1 MDIQPGDSFLDPTS
15 NMPYKPTSEERTM
28 AILAHL
34 LGLFFSIFGALII
47 YLIKKDESK
56 YVAAQAKEAL
66 NFQLTVLIVCV
77 GLAIT
82 IIGILLIWIVAI
94 AAFVLSIV
102 GTIKASDNVIYKYP
116 LTLRLIK

>member
-1 MDIQPGDSFLDPTS
+1 MDNQYGDSFLDSTS

-66 NFQLTVLIVCV
+66 NFQLTILIVCV

-82 IIGILLIWIVAI
+82 LIGILLIWIVAI
-94 AAFVLSIV
+94 AAFVLSII